1 MMTVEQYEQKGR
13 NKLKADFDNAECE
26 MMYEFTDTGNHIDC
40 YATACTGE
48 KYAIEIKNRDIPFD
62 KYDTILLE
70 WTKYD
75 ALMQEYALG
84 YTPLFRCYFRDAVF
98 TWDISKIDIEGRIEK
113 MFCTKKTF
121 ENYGNRIEKEV
132 IMLKKEEAIDQRRNN
147 KHNC

>member
-26 MMYEFTDTGNHIDC
+26 MMYEFTDTSSNIDC
-40 YATACTGE
+40 CATACTGE
-48 KYAIEIKNRDIPFD
+48 RYAIEIKDRDIPID

-75 ALMQEYALG
+75 ALMQYYTLG

-113 MFCTKKTF
+113 KLCTKKTF
-121 ENYGNRIEKEV
+121 ENYGDRIEKEV